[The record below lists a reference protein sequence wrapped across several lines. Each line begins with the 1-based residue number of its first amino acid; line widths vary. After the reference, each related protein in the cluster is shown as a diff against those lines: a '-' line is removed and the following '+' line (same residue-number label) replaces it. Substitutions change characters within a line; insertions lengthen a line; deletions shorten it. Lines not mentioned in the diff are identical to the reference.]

1 MCPSTNLKRH
11 LLMLWDV
18 ILAQESVAIV
28 VYMIHGGDDFADRT
42 TRPTNL
48 DMMFGILLIAL
59 VIEATRR
66 TSGWIMPVIIGG
78 FIAYA
83 FAGPYLPSP
92 WTHRGYDTSR
102 LVGHMLLTLEGLFGA

>member
-18 ILAQESVAIV
+18 ILALVSVAIV

-48 DMMFGILLIAL
+48 DMMFGIALVAL

-66 TSGWIMPVIIGG
+66 TSGWIMPVIICC

-83 FAGPYLPSP
+83 FARPYLPSP
-92 WTHRGYDTSR
+92 WPPRGSDSSR
-102 LVGHMLLTLEGLFGA
+102 LV